1 MRACLLGR
9 STTRAIHSFDD
20 FIWTRERSA
29 LAIMRYCLPF
39 DSVATA
45 RAALRQRERDKDS
58 PRYTVS
64 TTRGP
69 WNISHH
75 AYSNANVTCWKV
87 TASLLVKTGSRRN
100 NNHLYDFSLYSA
112 PCYDTARSL
121 WHGREVVVKS
131 FLYSPVSLIVR
142 L

>member
-45 RAALRQRERDKDS
+45 RAALRQGKRQRYSTLHRLYYTRPVEYNPSRLLKHKCYEMESDS
-58 PRYTVS
+58 
-64 TTRGP
+64 
-69 WNISHH
+69 
-75 AYSNANVTCWKV
+75 VT
-87 TASLLVKTGSRRN
+87 SRKNR
-100 NNHLYDFSLYSA
+100 
-112 PCYDTARSL
+112 
-121 WHGREVVVKS
+121 
-131 FLYSPVSLIVR
+131 
-142 L
+142 